1 MRAGLSAPVIILG
14 AGPAGLTAAYELAQ
28 NGVRSVVLE
37 QDAVVGG
44 LARTVE
50 HNGYRFDIGG
60 HRFFTKLPYIEN
72 IWKDVLGDDLLVRSR
87 LSRIFY
93 RSKFFH
99 YPLEPIN
106 ALIGLG
112 PAEAIHSIVSFLRA
126 RMAPSLPEDDLE
138 TWISNR
144 FGRRLFEIFFKSY
157 TEKVWGMPCNQIS
170 AEWGEQRI
178 RGLSLATMLR
188 DALSQHRPGD
198 RTTRSLVREFY
209 YPRLGP
215 GMMWSR
221 MREMVEQLGSEVVL
235 EAPVEEIHWSR
246 AGVTAVQAGG
256 RLVTG
261 EQFISSIPIRQ
272 LIQRLR
278 PQPEAELQRAV
289 DDFRYRDFITVALMV
304 RGGKLF
310 PDNWIYVHDPAVRVG
325 RIQNYGNWSPDMT
338 PDCSTSCLG
347 FEYFCQQDDGFW
359 EKSDAELTALAA
371 RELEHLG
378 FAAAQ
383 QISDA
388 KVVRMPK
395 AYPVYDG
402 AHRRGIQS
410 IRAFLRTAPN
420 LQLVGRNGMH
430 RYNNQDHSML
440 TGVLAARNTMGASHD
455 LWDLEPDSGYFEE
468 SSDLNRV
475 ALRALDVT
483 QPRVPEKVRAASALS
498 TRDALENPQNL
509 GT

>member
-1 MRAGLSAPVIILG
+1 MRAGPSAPVVILG

-72 IWKDVLGDDLLVRSR
+72 IWKDVLGADLLVRSR
-87 LSRIFY
+87 LSRIYY

-99 YPLEPIN
+99 YPLEPMN

-112 PAEAIHSIVSFLRA
+112 PAEALRSIASFVRSRL
-126 RMAPSLPEDDLE
+126 APSLPEDDLE
-138 TWISNR
+138 TWVSNR
-144 FGRRLFEIFFKSY
+144 FGRRLFEIFFKGY

-178 RGLSLATMLR
+178 RGLSLATVLR
-188 DALSQHRPGD
+188 DALGQ
-198 RTTRSLVREFY
+198 RTRGGRATRSLVREFY

-221 MREMVEQLGSEVVL
+221 MREMVEQLGAEVVL
-235 EAPVEEIHWSR
+235 QAPVEEILWSR
-246 AGVTAVQAGG
+246 GGVSAVRAGG
-256 RLVTG
+256 RLYTG
-261 EQFISSIPIRQ
+261 EQFISSIPIRE

-278 PQPEAELQRAV
+278 PQPEMELQRAL

-304 RGGKLF
+304 RGGNLF
-310 PDNWIYVHDPAVRVG
+310 PDNWIYVHDPAVSVG

-338 PDCSTSCLG
+338 PDRSTSCLG

-359 EKSDAELTALAA
+359 AKSDAELTALAG

-378 FAAAQ
+378 FAAAH
-383 QISDA
+383 QILDA

-402 AHRRGIQS
+402 VYRRGIKS
-410 IRAFLRTAPN
+410 IRAFLGTTPN

-440 TGVLAARNTMGASHD
+440 TGVLAARNIMGANYD

-468 SSDLNRV
+468 SGDLNQA

-483 QPRVPEKVRAASALS
+483 QPKVPERVRAASAV
-498 TRDALENPQNL
+498 D
-509 GT
+509 